1 MTVSLV
7 YLLTTY
13 KLLVMFEE
21 VVTKGLTTKSKNLM
35 ISLCTWEVQPL
46 LLFEDLNVHA
56 YCQVLMMFA
65 LCVLSTF
72 VQTGTKSR

>member
-46 LLFEDLNVHA
+46 LLFEDLHVHA

-65 LCVLSTF
+65 LCVLF
-72 VQTGTKSR
+72 